1 MAEFTVQQG
10 KRYRAEIS
18 LRFFERIVS
27 NETIESRLREAGF
40 SDVRVRGSGA
50 TRYAEALWPGPDT
63 TAMLPAQIASIAEVA
78 TVSRQA

>member
-50 TRYAEALWPGPDT
+50 TRHAEALWRGPDT
-63 TAMLPAQIASIAEVA
+63 TALLPAQIASIAEVA